1 MTIYGSLSYDMH
13 GRKRRQL
20 ANNKADFK
28 NRGKITVDDSHKK
41 EAESHRDRYPSGDCF
56 GRVAAK
62 PVENKYSGSYIKGL
76 ATMHKSNTVPVG
88 SADPKDYS
96 TMRRN

>member
-1 MTIYGSLSYDMH
+1 MNIYGSLNYDMH
-13 GRKRRQL
+13 GRKRRQK
-20 ANNKADFK
+20 ANNKVEFK
-28 NRGKITVDDSHKK
+28 NRGKITVDDTVSQSAK
-41 EAESHRDRYPSGDCF
+41 SHRDLYPSGDCF
-56 GRVAAK
+56 GRETSKKA
-62 PVENKYSGSYIKGL
+62 ENKYTGTYIKGL